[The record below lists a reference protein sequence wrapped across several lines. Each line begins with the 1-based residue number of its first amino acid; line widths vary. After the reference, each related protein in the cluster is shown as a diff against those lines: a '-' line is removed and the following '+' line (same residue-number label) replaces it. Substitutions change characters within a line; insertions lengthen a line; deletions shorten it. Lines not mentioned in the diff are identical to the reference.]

1 MTNCTIQ
8 IAFVVCNLISI
19 SKRFNL
25 RSRKCTSKSTEIFNR
40 NRYYFRQILRQL
52 VALHFIIDYQY
63 ELKKKNK
70 KTKKEKAIYVQFNAR
85 FEINPTEQV
94 R

>member
-8 IAFVVCNLISI
+8 IAFVVRNLIPI

-25 RSRKCTSKSTEIFNR
+25 RSRKCTSESTEIFNR
-40 NRYYFRQILRQL
+40 NRYYFRQILRRL
-52 VALHFIIDYQY
+52 VALHSTINYQY
-63 ELKKKNK
+63 ELKKK
-70 KTKKEKAIYVQFNAR
+70 KKEKAIYVQFNAR
-85 FEINPTEQV
+85 LGINPTEQV

>member
-8 IAFVVCNLISI
+8 IAFVVRNLISI

-40 NRYYFRQILRQL
+40 NRYYFRQILRLL
-52 VALHFIIDYQY
+52 VALYSIIDYQY
-63 ELKKKNK
+63 ELKK
-70 KTKKEKAIYVQFNAR
+70 KKEKAIYVQFNAR
-85 FEINPTEQV
+85 LGINPTEQV